1 MKEVQNMALGMLMV
15 LFVVMSVLGAI
26 GILIMFLSK
35 KSRLQSG
42 AVYVMAAFGLLTAY
56 LGANSLPSNYLSA
69 QLFRWAIG
77 AVGIAGALLY
87 WKSSEESWKLAGRLL
102 VAGSVVLGIA
112 KLFLL

>member
-1 MKEVQNMALGMLMV
+1 MLMV

-26 GILIMFLSK
+26 GILIMFLAK
-35 KSRLQSG
+35 KSRFQSG

>member
-1 MKEVQNMALGMLMV
+1 MALGILMI

-26 GILIMFLSK
+26 GILILFLAR

-42 AVYVMAAFGLLTAY
+42 AVYVMAAYSLLTAY
-56 LGANSLPSNYLSA
+56 LGATSLPSNYLSA

-77 AVGIAGALLY
+77 AVGIAGAFLY
-87 WKSSEESWKLAGRLL
+87 WKSTEESWKLAGRLL
-102 VAGSVVLGIA
+102 VAASVVLGIA